1 MNALWHQR
9 GGSKAPALVIIGGL
23 IVLLALAI
31 GWQVSQSA
39 YGEAMARLADATVR
53 LSEVRRDAARLA
65 GAHARSGGE
74 APQARIAAALARAGL
89 TAEVRPRGDAYMV
102 SIAAARGPV
111 LIGWLRDVESN
122 GIVTVSA
129 SLRRNSDATVAG
141 EFRFAEATR

>member
-1 MNALWHQR
+1 MNSPWHQR
-9 GGSKAPALVIIGGL
+9 GGSKAPALVIVGGL
-23 IVLLALAI
+23 ILLLVLGI

-39 YGEAMARLADATVR
+39 YADAIARLSDATLR

-65 GAHARSGGE
+65 GAHARNE
-74 APQARIAAALARAGL
+74 DATPPVRIAAALSRAGL

-141 EFRFAEATR
+141 EFRFAGATR